1 LCLGAIA
8 VACAGC
14 HASTLPPEGQI
25 VFSVD
30 TDAILPPAPGEPASV
45 QMPIF
50 DRLRIEIFPSGATAS
65 CDGCTREFGLDHAMV
80 FDGKASFGIVPPPG
94 DAGVRVRVRVYRST
108 GGAVVEPRPTSTLEA
123 VVLLPALPSEGI
135 VELHTV
141 LHTDD
146 LGSPQGTLDAPID
159 ALLGPAEGGLAG
171 TWAASYRKGCSGA
184 PAAGE
189 VCIPGGAYWMGNPTF
204 CIPSEHLV
212 VVSPF
217 YLDTT
222 EVTVASLRA
231 AGFGTVSAVVGHD
244 TTADCTYTD
253 SPGSFDGYAV
263 NCVTYK
269 AAGDY
274 CAAKG
279 GRLPTEGEWE
289 FVASARRS
297 ALYVWGDDAPA
308 CADAVYARQ
317 SATGQPAALSA
328 CLALGAGTQPTGTGA
343 RDRID
348 VDGGTVVD
356 LMGNLSEWMA
366 DDWAEE
372 GEPCW
377 SASLL
382 YNPLCTQES
391 TLVPFTLTLR
401 GANWNDPVYLLQAAV
416 RDKIAATGTN
426 KASTRAGFRCARPAD

>member
-1 LCLGAIA
+1 MKLGALA
-8 VACAGC
+8 AACAGC

-25 VFSVD
+25 IFSVD
-30 TDAILPPAPGEPASV
+30 TDAILPPAPGEPPSA

-50 DRLRIEIFPSGATAS
+50 DRLRIEIFPSGATDS
-65 CDGCTREFGLDHAMV
+65 CAGCTREFGLDHAMV

-94 DAGVRVRVRVYRST
+94 DAGVRVRVRIYRSM
-108 GGAVVEPRPTSTLEA
+108 GADVVEPRPTSTLEA
-123 VVLLPALPSEGI
+123 VVLLPPLPEEGI

-141 LHTDD
+141 LLTDD
-146 LGSPQGTLDAPID
+146 LGSPRGTLDDPIA
-159 ALLGPAEGGLAG
+159 ALPGPVDGGLAG

-222 EVTVASLRA
+222 EVTVAALRD
-231 AGFGTVSAVVGHD
+231 AGFGVASDVVDHA
-244 TTADCTYTD
+244 TTAECTYTA
-253 SPGSFDGYAV
+253 SAGSFDGYPV

-297 ALYVWGDDAPA
+297 ARYVWGDDAPA
-308 CADAVYARQ
+308 CADAVYARV
-317 SATGQPAALSA
+317 SAAGQPVQLSA

-348 VDGGTVVD
+348 FDGGTVVD

-377 SASLL
+377 SAPLL
-382 YNPLCTQES
+382 YDPLCTQES

-401 GANWNDPVYLLQAAV
+401 GANWNDPATVLQAAV
-416 RDKIAATGTN
+416 RDKLAATGTN
-426 KASTRAGFRCARPAD
+426 KASIRAGFRCARPAE